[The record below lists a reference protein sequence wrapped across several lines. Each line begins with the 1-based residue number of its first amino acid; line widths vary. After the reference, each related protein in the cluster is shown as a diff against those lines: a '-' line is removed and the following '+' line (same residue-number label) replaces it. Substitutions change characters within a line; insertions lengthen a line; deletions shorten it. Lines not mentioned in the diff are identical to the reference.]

1 MSRPDKRSRLHG
13 NGKPYPADNGLD
25 LRLTDQEQKP
35 SGMER
40 YMQAY
45 ELHPLCTLFPR
56 LNGGEFATLR
66 DDIAANGLRSPIVLH
81 DGMILDGGNRYR
93 ACLEAKVEPK
103 FETFNGGNLVSFVLS
118 ANLHRRHMTAG
129 QQAAIVASATDWARA
144 QTHGGNRKSD
154 QGEGLHLET
163 VAQRAAVSGATTRTQ
178 KDADK
183 LVRESPKLAKEV
195 TQGKKSLYQA
205 VKETKPAKPSKI
217 LPRPQPKVPD
227 RTQELLAQLHESQDN
242 ARELAESLEAYTIAE
257 EGVEAAA
264 KEIKRLQGQLRTV
277 ESQRDQY
284 MTKCS
289 ELVKTVKALERK
301 IAKLESGK

>member
-1 MSRPDKRSRLHG
+1 
-13 NGKPYPADNGLD
+13 
-25 LRLTDQEQKP
+25 
-35 SGMER
+35 
-40 YMQAY
+40 MQPY

-56 LNGGEFATLR
+56 MNGGEFSTLR
-66 DDIAANGLRSPIVLH
+66 DDIAANGLRAPIVLH

-93 ACLEAKVEPK
+93 ACLDAKVEPK
-103 FETFNGGNLVSFVLS
+103 FETFSGDNLVSFVLS
-118 ANLHRRHMTAG
+118 ANLHRRHMSAG
-129 QQAAIVASATDWARA
+129 QQAAIVASATDWGKA
-144 QTHGGNRKSD
+144 QTVGRPGNA
-154 QGEGLHLET
+154 EGLPHLST
-163 VAQRAAVSGATTRTQ
+163 VAERAATSGATERTQ
-178 KDADK
+178 RDADK

-217 LPRPQPKVPD
+217 LPRPEPKKPD
-227 RTQELLAQLHESQDN
+227 RTAELLAELHESQDN
-242 ARELAESLEAYTIAE
+242 ARELAESLEAYTTAE
-257 EGVEAAA
+257 EGIEASA

-301 IAKLESGK
+301 IAKLESVK